1 MFLALPSNVCR
12 DLSDL
17 QPQRTASAGQSGE
30 EVRDKTV
37 KCRIYRYPLIGEGI
51 YSMNGGAPD
60 GEALVETIV
69 VMQYFSE
76 LPDPRQSDKVMYPL
90 PEVLLLCRNC
100 QNFYG

>member
-1 MFLALPSNVCR
+1 
-12 DLSDL
+12 
-17 QPQRTASAGQSGE
+17 
-30 EVRDKTV
+30 
-37 KCRIYRYPLIGEGI
+37 
-51 YSMNGGAPD
+51 MNGGAPD

-69 VMQYFSE
+69 FMQYFSE